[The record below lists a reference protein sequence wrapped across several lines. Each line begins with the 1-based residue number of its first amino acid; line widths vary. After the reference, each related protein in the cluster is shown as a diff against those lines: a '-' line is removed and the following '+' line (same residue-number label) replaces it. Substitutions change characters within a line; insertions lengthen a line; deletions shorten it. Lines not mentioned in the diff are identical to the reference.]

1 MKLVQLQVLSYS
13 PQYSSLTSANPLA
26 NNKLAFSL
34 ADEHYSIPQL
44 LKASEMD
51 RPDRLALFT
60 YLSNFYEVFQKLELP
75 EQPKEVSPEKSVKV
89 LTKRKSSKKFLQASP
104 STESWNTH
112 TSSLRRNLSPRKSKK
127 EKKKDTE
134 QTTETVT
141 KKQENKPNKQLPIK
155 SATPNST
162 KSGATAV
169 QQRKVKSCLS
179 FVIDL

>member
-1 MKLVQLQVLSYS
+1 M
-13 PQYSSLTSANPLA
+13 
-26 NNKLAFSL
+26 AFSL
-34 ADEHYSIPQL
+34 AHEHYDIPQL

-60 YLSNFYEVFQKLELP
+60 YLSNFYEVFQNLELP
-75 EQPKEVSPEKSVKV
+75 ERPKEASPEKSFKM
-89 LTKRKSSKKFLQASP
+89 LTKRKSTKKLLQTSP

-127 EKKKDTE
+127 EKKKDNE
-134 QTTETVT
+134 QITETVT
-141 KKQENKPNKQLPIK
+141 KKQENKANEQLPMK
-155 SATPNST
+155 SATPNSI

-169 QQRKVKSCLS
+169 QQRKVKSSLN

>member
-1 MKLVQLQVLSYS
+1 M
-13 PQYSSLTSANPLA
+13 A

-34 ADEHYSIPQL
+34 ADAHYGIPQL

-60 YLSNFYEVFQKLELP
+60 YLSNFYEVFQNLELP
-75 EQPKEVSPEKSVKV
+75 EQPKEVSPERPPKPF
-89 LTKRKSSKKFLQASP
+89 TKRRSTKKLLQTSP

-127 EKKKDTE
+127 EKKKDNE
-134 QTTETVT
+134 QTKEAIT
-141 KKQENKPNKQLPIK
+141 KKQENKPNEQLPIK
-155 SATPNST
+155 SATPNS

-169 QQRKVKSCLS
+169 HQRKVKIFMS